1 MIALI
6 IGILVSLLVTI
17 AGTPMLIHL
26 VHRLH
31 YGQYIR
37 QDGPKSHLVKRGTPT
52 MGGVAI
58 VLAIVLGWGASAL
71 YRYVRSG
78 AVPSLSAMLVLFAM
92 LSMGLLGF
100 IDDFAKVRKKQNL
113 GLSVHAKFIGQFIFA
128 TIYAVLALIIPTK
141 SGFPSAQAG
150 MSFIEKP
157 FFDFRFA
164 GGVVAAIIFVIWVN
178 FLMTAWT
185 NAVNLTDGL
194 DGLAAGVCGIGCASM
209 LAVSLFLPQATEISV
224 LVAALGGACLGVLPF
239 NINPAKIFMG
249 DSGSLLLGYVL
260 STASVLGLFKM
271 YTLVAFAVPVLTLA
285 LPLTDTVFAVVR
297 RVSRGESPFHA
308 DRGHIHHRLLA
319 LGLTQKQA
327 VAVLYA
333 ASGILGAAAV
343 LLAANAAKRFWLL
356 LGAVALALGIW
367 LYVFAGHHFPSDPSV
382 KAPKKDKKEDG
393 STKP

>member
-1 MIALI
+1 MDDSGRTAVRPRIGSGESELIALI

-194 DGLAAGVCGIGCASM
+194 DGLASGSSMIAFAGYAIIAFWESYHIKGGMHEGFSY
-209 LAVSLFLPQATEISV
+209 AVSDPLDLTIIACCAAVACFGFLWYNS
-224 LVAALGGACLGVLPF
+224 
-239 NINPAKIFMG
+239 NPATIFMG
-249 DSGSLLLGYVL
+249 DTGS
-260 STASVLGLFKM
+260 
-271 YTLVAFAVPVLTLA
+271 
-285 LPLTDTVFAVVR
+285 
-297 RVSRGESPFHA
+297 
-308 DRGHIHHRLLA
+308 LA
-319 LGLTQKQA
+319 LGGLFAALSIATHTEFLAIIIGGLYVIEVMSDIIQVTSFKLTHKRVFKMA
-327 VAVLYA
+327 PIHHHFEL
-333 ASGILGAAAV
+333 LGWSESKV
-343 LLAANAAKRFWLL
+343 VVRFWMIEFLFMIVGLMMFYVDWVSRSGLL
-356 LGAVALALGIW
+356 FV
-367 LYVFAGHHFPSDPSV
+367 
-382 KAPKKDKKEDG
+382 
-393 STKP
+393 